1 MNIYQK
7 IFAVQQDPKM
17 ARLVRTELNKFQ
29 NYHYFTESQLLT
41 KLRPLLK
48 EQRLILLFSDDK
60 ELGFTHEK
68 LEKEH
73 VVKYVKKM
81 EIIDI
86 DKPEDRIKEE
96 FWACG
101 QNIDLAKAKG
111 AADTYAIKYFLSKFF
126 LSPVTN
132 DIDPDKW
139 GRTSPKFEKS
149 IK

>member
-7 IFAVQQDPKM
+7 IFAIQQDPKM
-17 ARLVRTELNKFQ
+17 ARLVRTEFNKFQ
-29 NYHYFTESQLLT
+29 NYHYFTESQILS

-48 EQRLILLFSDDK
+48 EKRLVLLFSDNK
-60 ELGFTHEK
+60 EQGFIHEK
-68 LEKEH
+68 PEKEH
-73 VVKYVKKM
+73 IVKYIKKV

-86 DKPEDRIKEE
+86 DKPEDRIVEE

-126 LSPVTN
+126 LSPVTD

-139 GRTSPKFEKS
+139 GRPSEKTGQL
-149 IK
+149 K

>member
-17 ARLVRTELNKFQ
+17 AKLVRTELNKYQ

-60 ELGFTHEK
+60 EQGFNHEK
-68 LEKEH
+68 TEKEH
-73 VVKYVKKM
+73 IVKYIKKM

-86 DKPEDRIKEE
+86 DKPENRIKEE

-126 LSPVTN
+126 LSPVTD

-139 GRTSPKFEKS
+139 GRVSPKFEKPN
-149 IK
+149 K

>member
-7 IFAVQQDPKM
+7 IFAIQQDPKM
-17 ARLVRTELNKFQ
+17 ARLVRTEFNKFQ
-29 NYHYFTESQLLT
+29 NYHYFTESQILS

-48 EQRLILLFSDDK
+48 EKRLILLFSDNK
-60 ELGFTHEK
+60 EQGFIHEK
-68 LEKEH
+68 IEKEH
-73 VVKYVKKM
+73 IVKYIKKV

-86 DKPEDRIKEE
+86 DKPEDRLVEE

-126 LSPVTN
+126 LSPVTD

-139 GRTSPKFEKS
+139 GRSSEKT
-149 IK
+149 

>member
-7 IFAVQQDPKM
+7 VFAVQQDPKM
-17 ARLVRTELNKFQ
+17 AKLVRTEFNKFQ
-29 NYHYFTESQLLT
+29 NYRYFTESQILI

-48 EQRLILLFSDDK
+48 EKRLILLFSDSK
-60 ELGFTHEK
+60 EQGFIHEK

-73 VVKYVKKM
+73 VVKYTKKM

-86 DKPEDRIKEE
+86 DKPEEKIIEE

-126 LSPVTN
+126 LLPATD

-139 GRTSPKFEKS
+139 GTAK
-149 IK
+149 

>member
-7 IFAVQQDPKM
+7 VFAVQQDPKM
-17 ARLVRTELNKFQ
+17 AKLVRTELNKFQ
-29 NYHYFTESQLLT
+29 NYRYFTESQILI

-48 EQRLILLFSDDK
+48 EKRLILLFSDSK
-60 ELGFTHEK
+60 EQGFIHEII
-68 LEKEH
+68 EKEH
-73 VVKYVKKM
+73 VVKYTKKM

-86 DKPEDRIKEE
+86 DKPEERIIEE

-126 LSPVTN
+126 LLPATD
-132 DIDPDKW
+132 DIDPDK
-139 GRTSPKFEKS
+139 
-149 IK
+149 